1 MTPTM
6 IGEFIEQVTITQPT
20 AGAVDP
26 VGGEVTTWSDLAT
39 VWASVVPLAAGER
52 MASSNAVTSA
62 VSYRVTVW
70 FRADLT
76 PQMRIVRE
84 TGTLEVAAVLQDG
97 RREFTVLDCREVV
110 R

>member
-1 MTPTM
+1 VTTS
-6 IGEFIEQVTITQPT
+6 IGQQRERVTIMQPT

-26 VGGEVTTWSDLAT
+26 VGGEVTEWSVLAT
-39 VWASVVPLAAGER
+39 VKAHVEPLAAGER
-52 MASSNAVTSA
+52 IASSNAVTSA

-76 PQMRIVRE
+76 PQMRIVRD

-97 RREFTVLDCREVV
+97 RRKRTVLDCREVV